1 MRYFVGFVCVLVL
14 GVVPLV
20 GCGETIPECRID
32 KDCSDQ
38 SECTEDRCN
47 GGVCENTAVEDGTA
61 CEGST
66 ECTVA
71 ACASGACEST
81 PIADGTA
88 CADGA
93 GACQQ
98 GSCQVACTEQGIR
111 DAIAAGGGPYTFGC
125 DGPTTVVTEA
135 EIVIDNDVILDGQ
148 GKLTVDGNEEHRVFF
163 VDQGVTA
170 ELTGFTVTRGRVR
183 LVDIIEN
190 CVGAPEILCHPGNG
204 AGIKNHGALTL
215 TNSNVTE
222 CFAPFQEVTTP
233 GARFGGRGGG
243 IQNGLVGTMTLT
255 NSTVSGNTAVWGGGI
270 DNDGSM
276 TITDSVV
283 SENRAAEWYSTQGG
297 GITNYGTLTV
307 TNSVVAGN
315 ASEDWAGG
323 IANTGTL
330 TLMNSV
336 VSNNAADQ
344 AAGID
349 NYSVLMVVNSTV
361 SDNLANNGGGGISNA
376 TWAVTTVVNST
387 VSGNVAG
394 WNSGIANYG
403 ESVELINVTVSH
415 NIATSSGGVA
425 GLWNGSEYRETKMTV
440 TNTLVNNDCHGDGIT
455 VSGGHN
461 IESPGNTCSFDQ
473 STDMPGVSVDDL
485 KPGELADNGGPTMT
499 HALGAGS
506 VAIDVISVE
515 DCVDTEGAPLTTDQ
529 RGVARPQGES
539 CDVGAF
545 ELEMGP

>member
-1 MRYFVGFVCVLVL
+1 MRYLVGFVFVLVL

-20 GCGETIPECRID
+20 GCSETIPECRID

-61 CEGST
+61 CERST

-125 DGPTTVVTEA
+125 DGPTTVVTEV

-170 ELTGFTVTRGRVR
+170 ELIGFTVTRGWVR

-190 CVGAPEILCHPGNG
+190 CVGAPEIVCHPGNG
-204 AGIKNHGALTL
+204 AGIKNHGTLTL
-215 TNSNVTE
+215 TNTSVTE
-222 CFAPFQEVTTP
+222 CVAPFQRVTTS
-233 GARFGGRGGG
+233 GARYGGRGGG
-243 IQNGLVGTMTLT
+243 IHNGLVGTMTLT

-276 TITDSVV
+276 TMADSVV
-283 SENRAAEWYSTQGG
+283 LENRAAEWYSAGGG
-297 GITNYGTLTV
+297 GITNYGTLTA
-307 TNSVVAGN
+307 TNTVVAGN

-323 IANTGTL
+323 IDNTGTL

-336 VSNNAADQ
+336 VSNNSADV

-349 NYSVLMVVNSTV
+349 NYSVLMVLNSTV

-394 WNSGIANYG
+394 SGSGIANRG
-403 ESVELINVTVSH
+403 ESVELVNVTVSR
-415 NIATSSGGVA
+415 NIATWPGGVG
-425 GLWNGSEYRETKMTV
+425 GLVNDAYDIEPLMTL
-440 TNTLVNNDCHGDGIT
+440 TNTLVDNDCFGIIT
-455 VSGGHN
+455 SKGHN
-461 IESPGNTCSFDQ
+461 LESPGNTCGFDQ
-473 STDMPGVSVDDL
+473 TGDRASVPDPML
-485 KPGELADNGGPTMT
+485 GPLQNNGGPTET
-499 HALGAGS
+499 HALEEGS
-506 VAIDVISVE
+506 PAIDQIPVE
-515 DCVDTEGAPLTTDQ
+515 DCLDADGEPLTTDQ
-529 RGVARPQGES
+529 RGQPRPETGGTM
-539 CDVGAF
+539 CDVGAV
-545 ELEMGP
+545 EVQPEDP